1 MVSTISLSDSGSAVR
16 ETPLWRIFLVI
27 YATALVMVLL
37 DVADG
42 VPFVGDVDDQLRELQ
57 IRSLMSGQ
65 GHWFDLSLPFVSMPE
80 AYVSPWSRLVDLPYV
95 AIAWLLRPWL
105 PVEQGL
111 SVAFHT
117 WPPIMLAIFGL
128 LAAAAVRRLM
138 GGLAMSGTA
147 FSLSLVLMTMLM
159 SIGVLEFSPGRI
171 DHHNVQI
178 IALMMIF
185 GGLVRWDRIGGL
197 MVGAGAAISTV
208 IGLECLPFVTIV
220 YAGLVAC
227 HIAGFGDIRRVI
239 VPASVSMIV
248 VTVVSAFAFLG
259 PVGAL
264 STQCDAFSAP
274 YIVLLCGFS
283 LILGAGAALQGRGT
297 HPLVKLLSLAVP
309 GALLLGGAALIFPSC
324 LAGPYGIIDPLS
336 RALWF
341 DRIWQEKSLLY
352 FYEGGRYNL
361 LFLLGLT
368 ASFAILALP
377 FPIACLRKG
386 QYGPAIGYLMA
397 AGALVLTFLV
407 TRNIR
412 FPTVLLPIFLPA
424 VVAMYTG
431 ARPAFGRACGLA
443 AVGLVALLIGG
454 RFWFPPVQK
463 PFDAIDYMAGLDCK
477 EQDFSVLAS
486 VPAGRIAL
494 PQGLGLQVAFA
505 APPGFSVGAI
515 PFHRASPGMRRMYE
529 AFLTSDPV
537 LRRQAL
543 APFDYVA
550 VCAFPYAV
558 DAAQAPLYAALV
570 HDGDWPGLTPVA
582 SSTPSDFQLFRI
594 DHAALR

>member
-1 MVSTISLSDSGSAVR
+1 MSTISLSDSGSAVR
-16 ETPLWRIFLVI
+16 ETPLWRMFLFI
-27 YATALVMVLL
+27 YGTALAMVLL

-42 VPFVGDVDDQLRELQ
+42 VPFVGDVDDRLRELQ
-57 IRSLMSGQ
+57 IRSLMSAQ

-95 AIAWLLRPWL
+95 VIAWLSQPWL
-105 PVEQGL
+105 PTEQAL
-111 SVAFHT
+111 SLAFHI
-117 WPPIMLAIFGL
+117 WPPIMLAIFSL

-138 GGLAMSGTA
+138 SGLAMSGTA
-147 FSLSLVLMTMLM
+147 FSLSLALMTMLM

-185 GGLVRWDRIGGL
+185 GGLVRWDRLGGL

-227 HIAGFGDIRRVI
+227 HIAGVGDVRRVI

-248 VTVVSAFAFLG
+248 VSIVSAVAFLG
-259 PVGAL
+259 PIGAF

-283 LILGAGAALQGRGT
+283 LMLGTCAALQGRGA
-297 HPLVKLLSLAVP
+297 HPVVKLLSLAVP
-309 GALLLGGAALIFPSC
+309 GALLLGAAALIFPSC

-341 DRIWQEKSLLY
+341 DRIWQEKSILY

-361 LFLLGLT
+361 LVLLGLT
-368 ASFAILALP
+368 TSFAILALP

-386 QYGPAIGYLMA
+386 QYGPAIAYLMA
-397 AGALVLTFLV
+397 AGALVLTLLV

-412 FPTVLLPIFLPA
+412 FPMVFLPIFLPA

-431 ARPAFGRACGLA
+431 SRAVYGRICGLA
-443 AVGLVALLIGG
+443 ALGLIALFVLG
-454 RFWFPPVQK
+454 RFWFPPVHK

-477 EQDFSVLAS
+477 GQDFSALAS

-494 PQGLGLQVAFA
+494 PQGLALQVAFA

-529 AFLTSDPV
+529 TFLTSDAV

-543 APFDYVA
+543 APFDYLA
-550 VCAFPYAV
+550 VCAFPYEI
-558 DAAQAPLYAALV
+558 DGAQAPLYAALM
-570 HDGDWPGLTPVA
+570 HGGGWPGLEPVA
-582 SSTPSDFQLFRI
+582 SAAPSDFKLFRI
-594 DHAALR
+594 DHAALQ